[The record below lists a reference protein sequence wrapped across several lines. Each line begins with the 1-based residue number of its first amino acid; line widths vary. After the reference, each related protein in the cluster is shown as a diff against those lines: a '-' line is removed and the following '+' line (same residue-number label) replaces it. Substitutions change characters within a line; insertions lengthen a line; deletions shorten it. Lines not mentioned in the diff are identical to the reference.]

1 MCAFGSRPL
10 TKGTLLLIS
19 KRHVT
24 AIVAFVTVA
33 GVAGAVEQYGTVFG
47 GSGGTEFEQV
57 CNTGSVSGIRVRSA
71 SRVDA
76 IGTRCYRDTPV
87 NSGLHGGGGGSLASS
102 DCPGSTPFAKG
113 IRGRAAAEIDRIGLY
128 CTDAAKISA
137 TAMQEFGG
145 NGGSA
150 FSYTCASGF
159 SVKGFQGKSG
169 ARVDRIGAICSNR
182 AETSSAL

>member
-1 MCAFGSRPL
+1 MRM
-10 TKGTLLLIS
+10 S
-19 KRHVT
+19 KSQ
-24 AIVAFVTVA
+24 ITVA
-33 GVAGAVEQYGTVFG
+33 VACLAVAGAAGAVEQYGTVFG

-57 CNTGSVSGIRVRSA
+57 CNTGSMSGFRVRSG

-76 IGTRCYRDTPV
+76 IGTRCYQDSPI

-102 DCPGSTPFAKG
+102 DCPGTTPFVKG
-113 IRGRAAAEIDRIGLY
+113 IRGRAAAEVDRIGLY
-128 CTDAAKISA
+128 CTNSAKISA

-145 NGGSA
+145 SGGSA

-182 AETSSAL
+182 SETSSAL